1 MVPEADVEGEE
12 SSEGTSEVNVESSM
26 DDEEA
31 EATEATD
38 ATEATEATEST
49 EATEA
54 TEDGSS

>member
-31 EATEATD
+31 EATEAT
-38 ATEATEATEST
+38 EATEST
-49 EATEA
+49 K
-54 TEDGSS
+54 DGSS